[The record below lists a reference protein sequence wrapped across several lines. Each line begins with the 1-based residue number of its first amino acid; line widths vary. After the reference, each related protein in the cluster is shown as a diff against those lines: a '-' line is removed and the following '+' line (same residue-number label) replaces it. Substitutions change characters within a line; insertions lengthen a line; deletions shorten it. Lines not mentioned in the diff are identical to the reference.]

1 MKLVTLLL
9 CVNLIQAFK
18 VNDLGYSGQSLSNM
32 SNRIRKGN
40 NRFSRCLRFF
50 QLSKTFN
57 FNHCRDEMI
66 RMQEIEVQQI
76 ADTMEPERNEIR
88 RFLSWTKYHSLD

>member
-1 MKLVTLLL
+1 MKLVTLLF

-18 VNDLGYSGQSLSNM
+18 ISEFGYEGSPSLTNM
-32 SNRIRKGN
+32 SNQIRKSN

-57 FNHCRDEMI
+57 FNHCREIKEMGM
-66 RMQEIEVQQI
+66 RTEIPI
-76 ADTMEPERNEIR
+76 GSPMKTERNEVR
-88 RFLSWTKYHSLD
+88 RFKTWTKYHTFD

>member
-9 CVNLIQAFK
+9 CVNLIQAFQA
-18 VNDLGYSGQSLSNM
+18 NDLGTKSLSHM
-32 SNRIRKGN
+32 SNRLRKGN

-57 FNHCRDEMI
+57 FNHCRDALMDA
-66 RMQEIEVQQI
+66 EIKIEQPI
-76 ADTMEPERNEIR
+76 AYPMKTEQNEIR
-88 RFLSWTKYHSLD
+88 RFHSWTKYHSFDWK